1 MAKWFLSLLCF
12 VALLPQGQAKTCT
25 YGITQDDVKVEWTAF
40 KTNDKVAVKGTFNKM
55 TLNGATSAQSLAALA
70 QGLSIDI
77 DGGSIESGNPGRNVT
92 VKQFLFEKFV
102 PASAMQAKVVK
113 LSGDEKSGS
122 IDIALSLNGVSKT
135 LPFAYTVKDNVLEAK
150 ASMQM
155 FDFGLKAAFDSIH
168 QTCKSQHIGKDG
180 VAKTWDVVELMVSG
194 KFSKTCK

>member
-1 MAKWFLSLLCF
+1 MSKWFLSLLCF
-12 VALLPQGQAKTCT
+12 VVLLPQGQAKTCT

-55 TLNGATSAQSLAALA
+55 TLNGATSASSLAALA

-92 VKQFLFEKFV
+92 VKQFFFEKFV
-102 PASAMQAKVVK
+102 PAYAMQAKVVK
-113 LSGDEKSGS
+113 FTGDEKSGS

-135 LPFAYTVKDNVLEAK
+135 LAFAYTVKDNVLEAK

-168 QTCKSQHIGKDG
+168 TTCKTLHTGKDG
-180 VAKTWDVVELMVSG
+180 VAKTWDEVDLMVSG